1 MSYEV
6 STPVFEGPFDLLLH
20 LIMREQVELY
30 DVSLTRIVDA
40 YLAELERMETFSLDV
55 ATEFLLIAATLIE
68 LKTRR
73 LLPGDDDLDL
83 DDELALWSE
92 RDLLLTRL
100 VECKT
105 FKDAAVALEHLANDA
120 GRSYPRVAGPDDRF
134 LELTPDLLAG
144 VTPTDVRAAF
154 LRAVTP
160 KPQIRIDLE
169 HVAPIRASVIDAVT
183 ELLEELP
190 LAGTLTFRELTGGLV
205 DRLDVVVRFLAV
217 LELFKQGFVDLDQP
231 RSFGDIRIVWLGRD
245 RNELE
250 ELAPVDAYDG

>member
-1 MSYEV
+1 MAYEV
-6 STPVFEGPFDLLLH
+6 TTPVFEGPFDLLLH
-20 LIMREQVELY
+20 LILSEQVDLY
-30 DVSLTRIVDA
+30 EVSLTRIVDA
-40 YLAELERMETFSLDV
+40 YLAELQSMERCNLEI

-73 LLPGDDDLDL
+73 LLPGSDDMDLDE
-83 DDELALWSE
+83 ELALWSE

-105 FKDAAVALEHLANDA
+105 FKDTAVALEHMAHA
-120 GRSYPRVAGPDDRF
+120 AARSFPRLVGPDERF
-134 LELTPDLLAG
+134 LELTPDVLAG
-144 VTPTDVRAAF
+144 VTPEDLRRAF
-154 LRAVTP
+154 LRASAP
-160 KPQIRIDLE
+160 KPQLRIDLD
-169 HVAPIRASVIDAVT
+169 HVAPIRASVSEAVT

-190 LAGTLTFRELTGGLV
+190 LVGTISFRELTGGLV
-205 DRLDVVVRFLAV
+205 ERLDVVVRFLAV

-231 RSFGDIRIVWLGRD
+231 RTFGDIQIVWLGRA